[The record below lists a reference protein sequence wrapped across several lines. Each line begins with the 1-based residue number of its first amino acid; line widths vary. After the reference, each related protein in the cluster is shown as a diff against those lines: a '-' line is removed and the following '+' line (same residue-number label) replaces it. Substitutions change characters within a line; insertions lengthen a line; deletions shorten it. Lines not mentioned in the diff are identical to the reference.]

1 MKTTHYKIVSSTNDV
16 IKTHLA
22 YEEAPMMVTADFQ
35 TNGRGRRGRRWESS
49 QGLNMLASFF
59 HPAITQQNQ
68 ALFISALSIVNTLK
82 AYGVDAKIK
91 LPNDI
96 HINQKKIAGIL
107 IESYAMQSHYIIGV
121 GLNVNQ
127 SFDSPKQTALADET
141 GHNHD
146 LTAIKDQ
153 FKKHVSQLATRSV
166 ENLFRHFK
174 ASTDMNA
181 LDVSYKGE
189 RVKFYDFDVSLQ
201 CNTSKGMMPCAALEF
216 TYPKQQ

>member
-1 MKTTHYKIVSSTNDV
+1 MKIIHYQTVSSTNDV

-22 YEEAPMMVTADFQ
+22 STKSPLMVAADFQ
-35 TNGRGRRGRRWESS
+35 TNGRGRRGRNWESS
-49 QGLNMLASFF
+49 HGVNMLASFF
-59 HPAITQQNQ
+59 HPEITQQNQ

-82 AYGVDAKIK
+82 DCGVHAKIK

-121 GLNVNQ
+121 GLNINQ
-127 SFDSPKQTALADET
+127 SSESPKQTALSDET

-146 LTAIKDQ
+146 LTAIKEQ
-153 FKKHVSQLATRSV
+153 FKEHVSQLATLSV
-166 ENLFRHFK
+166 EKLFIDFK

-189 RVKFYDFDVSLQ
+189 RVKFYDFDISLQ
-201 CNTSKGMMPCAALEF
+201 CNTSQGTLPCAALEF